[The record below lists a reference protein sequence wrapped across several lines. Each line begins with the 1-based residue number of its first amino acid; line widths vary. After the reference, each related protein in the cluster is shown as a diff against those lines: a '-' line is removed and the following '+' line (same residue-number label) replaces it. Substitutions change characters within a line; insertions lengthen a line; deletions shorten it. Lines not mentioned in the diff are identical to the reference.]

1 MDNNPAHIDQ
11 WTQIFDCTNLAY
23 ANFDKGVFGAVM
35 PMMKY
40 YTDRRYKVY
49 IIGGG
54 MILTGI
60 WTMLKNF
67 LPEKTV

>member
-1 MDNNPAHIDQ
+1 
-11 WTQIFDCTNLAY
+11 LAY